1 MKYDFNSS
9 NIQLTGLDELSKKLD
24 SLQANNPEMEKKIK
38 NVIRK
43 AMAIAKK
50 EATDR
55 THDALPKDPR
65 DAYKAVKSM
74 VYKSVLGGN
83 VSILSRRK
91 SSGEKS
97 SYEPP
102 RTLRPGQ
109 RGGNRVKRGWRTQ
122 QMMEYQGADRG
133 FILRFLNSG
142 TYRTSP
148 RTAGTRG
155 GRLSGNRGSISA
167 RNWFAS
173 SGQQGMNEAA
183 KYIEQEINRLIS
195 EEFGQ
200 S

>member
-1 MKYDFNSS
+1 MGYDFNSS
-9 NIQLTGLDELSKKLD
+9 NIQVTGLDELSKKLD
-24 SLQANNPEMEKKIK
+24 RLQASNPEMEKKIK

-43 AMAIAKK
+43 AMAKAKK
-50 EATDR
+50 VATDR
-55 THDALPKDPR
+55 AHDALPRDPR
-65 DAYKAVKSM
+65 DAYKAVKSR
-74 VYKSVLGGN
+74 VYKMVLGGN

-109 RGGNRVKRGWRTQ
+109 RGGNRVKRGSRTK

-133 FILRFLNSG
+133 FVLRFLNSG
-142 TYRTSP
+142 TSK

-155 GRLSGNRGSISA
+155 GILSGNRESISA
-167 RNWFAS
+167 RNWFISA
-173 SGQQGMNEAA
+173 GQHGMNEAA
-183 KYIEQEINRLIS
+183 QYIIQEIDRLIA
-195 EEFGQ
+195 EEFG